1 MNIFIVEDNLTLRSE
16 LIHFLNNYQFTCS
29 TSDNFGNIVNEIL
42 ESKPDLVLLDINLPN
57 MDGYYVCKEV
67 RRSSNVPIIIVT
79 SRDSDMDEIMSMNMG
94 ADDFITKPYNTQIL
108 LARIN
113 SLLRRS
119 NSSMM
124 SNEVLYKGLTINFS
138 KNTISHQAKTIDLT
152 KNEML
157 ILKCLYENKQTI
169 VSRNEIMDEIWQSD
183 SFIDDNTLTV
193 NINRLRKKLVEIGV
207 TDFIETKRGQGY
219 MI

>member
-1 MNIFIVEDNLTLRSE
+1 MNIFIVEDNLTLRTE
-16 LIHFLNNYQFTCS
+16 LMSFLNNYQFTCS

-42 ESKPDLVLLDINLPN
+42 ESKADLFLLDINLPN

-67 RRSSNVPIIIVT
+67 RRSSNIPIIIVT

-169 VSRNEIMDEIWQSD
+169 VSRAEIMDEIWQSD

-193 NINRLRKKLVEIGV
+193 NINRLRKKLLEIGV

>member
-1 MNIFIVEDNLTLRSE
+1 M
-16 LIHFLNNYQFTCS
+16 
-29 TSDNFGNIVNEIL
+29 
-42 ESKPDLVLLDINLPN
+42 
-57 MDGYYVCKEV
+57 
-67 RRSSNVPIIIVT
+67 
-79 SRDSDMDEIMSMNMG
+79 
-94 ADDFITKPYNTQIL
+94 
-108 LARIN
+108 
-113 SLLRRS
+113 
-119 NSSMM
+119 
-124 SNEVLYKGLTINFS
+124 TINFS

-169 VSRNEIMDEIWQSD
+169 VSRAEIMDEIWQSD

-193 NINRLRKKLVEIGV
+193 NINRLRKKLLEIGV

>member
-1 MNIFIVEDNLTLRSE
+1 MNIFIVEDNLTLRTE
-16 LIHFLNNYQFTCS
+16 LMSFLNNYQFTCS

-42 ESKPDLVLLDINLPN
+42 ESKADLVLLDINLPN

-67 RRSSNVPIIIVT
+67 RRSSNIPIIIVT

-124 SNEVLYKGLTINFS
+124 SNEVLYKGMTINFS

-169 VSRNEIMDEIWQSD
+169 VSRAEIMDEIWQSD

-193 NINRLRKKLVEIGV
+193 NINRLRKKLLEIGV

>member
-1 MNIFIVEDNLTLRSE
+1 MNIFIVEDNLTLRTE
-16 LIHFLNNYQFTCS
+16 LMSFLNNYQFTCS

-42 ESKPDLVLLDINLPN
+42 ESKADLVLLDINLPN

-67 RRSSNVPIIIVT
+67 RRSSNIPIIIVT

-169 VSRNEIMDEIWQSD
+169 VSRAEIMDEIWQSD

-193 NINRLRKKLVEIGV
+193 NINRLRKKLLEIGV

>member
-1 MNIFIVEDNLTLRSE
+1 MNIFIVEDNLTLRTE
-16 LIHFLNNYQFTCS
+16 LMSFLNNYQFTCS

-67 RRSSNVPIIIVT
+67 RRSSNIPIIIVT

-169 VSRNEIMDEIWQSD
+169 VSRAEIMDEIWQSD

-193 NINRLRKKLVEIGV
+193 NINRLRKKLLEIGV

>member
-1 MNIFIVEDNLTLRSE
+1 MNIFIVEDNLTLRTE
-16 LIHFLNNYQFTCS
+16 LMSFLNNYQFTCS

-42 ESKPDLVLLDINLPN
+42 ESKADLVLLDINLPN

-67 RRSSNVPIIIVT
+67 RRSSNIPIIIVT

-124 SNEVLYKGLTINFS
+124 SNEVLYKGLTVNFS

-169 VSRNEIMDEIWQSD
+169 VSRAEIMDEIWQSD

-193 NINRLRKKLVEIGV
+193 NINRLRKKLLEIGV